1 MTRLFKDCG
10 FTSKDVP
17 FMGAIELG
25 SLAKQQNLVG
35 RVNTS
40 LADLVK
46 IILKRYLPKDET
58 IRVSLAWDDIKL
70 PQTHLE
76 YAQLDVYA
84 CWALRESLM
93 DATTSDY
100 ATSSTPVGTPVKLLS
115 RDNSSVVAVG
125 FISPERP
132 AKFKG
137 VRVTNTRVLVNV
149 TSVNQP
155 GYLVRSDLVLPHE
168 ELALSQLATAIPFTL
183 LCNAKDVRI
192 MKNSE
197 SPHEKSTAKPP
208 LPPHPYSSEPGCFNP
223 YSNTE
228 SNETDHGSVEIQE
241 EDWNWTHTTPVDS
254 NQEQSADGS
263 SLDLRTKEN
272 LNIAL
277 NEVASISTS
286 NSYEDTAIRSRVIGD
301 LWHLMHQ
308 FRIPVHHGLRRPF
321 SRALRDAI
329 FIPDPGD
336 KATVEVVLKKKN
348 LTWEQM
354 LLWNSDWLWRRVRRF
369 VPRPDVLLPRVSK
382 VFEVFGPLKDATT
395 GEPLFNKASIQ
406 KAKNVLE
413 NIRLGYYSDPPGIK
427 LYILQ
432 REDKHGLSLY
442 RCMRGTNGIEGGIH
456 QNIIRRFGSFCAS
469 PRFAVN
475 LLREYCLTHNLRV
488 STFPISNKTQT
499 QMNTGW
505 NLQSDWT
512 GVSWIT

>member
-10 FTSKDVP
+10 FTSKDIP
-17 FMGAIELG
+17 FVGAIELG

-46 IILKRYLPKDET
+46 IILKRYLAKDET

-100 ATSSTPVGTPVKLLS
+100 ATSSTPVGTPVKLFS
-115 RDNSSVVAVG
+115 RDSSSVVAVG

-168 ELALSQLATAIPFTL
+168 DLALSQLATAIPFTL
-183 LCNAKDVRI
+183 LCNARDVRI
-192 MKNSE
+192 MKNSDSDSE
-197 SPHEKSTAKPP
+197 SSDSSHVAHTGKNPTAKPP

-223 YSNTE
+223 YSSTE
-228 SNETDHGSVEIQE
+228 SNETDHSSVEIQE
-241 EDWNWTHTTPVDS
+241 EDWDWTHTTPVDS
-254 NQEQSADGS
+254 NQEQSVDGS
-263 SLDLRTKEN
+263 LLDMSTKEN
-272 LNIAL
+272 LNLTL
-277 NEVASISTS
+277 NEVASTS

-336 KATVEVVLKKKN
+336 KAAVEVVLKKKN
-348 LTWEQM
+348 LAWEQM

-427 LYILQ
+427 LYVLQ
-432 REDKHGLSLY
+432 HEDKHGLSLY
-442 RCMRGTNGIEGGIH
+442 RCIRGTNGIEGGIH

-488 STFPISNKTQT
+488 SNFFIPYKTR
-499 QMNTGW
+499 
-505 NLQSDWT
+505 
-512 GVSWIT
+512 I